1 MQLVKEV
8 WIRTVRNFRTTTL
21 LVLLLLLLLLSGVV
35 CGLHLALYP
44 GELRCNSTNEAKKIL
59 RGAPPRHWPARF
71 FGASNAKNV
80 PLVNPVDPC

>member
-8 WIRTVRNFRTTTL
+8 WIRTVRNFRTMTL
-21 LVLLLLLLLLSGVV
+21 LVLLLLLLLLLSGVV

-59 RGAPPRHWPARF
+59 RGAPPRHWPVGF
-71 FGASNAKNV
+71 LG
-80 PLVNPVDPC
+80 P

>member
-1 MQLVKEV
+1 MQLVQEV
-8 WIRTVRNFRTTTL
+8 WIRTVRDFRTTAL
-21 LVLLLLLLLLSGVV
+21 LVLLLLLSGVV

-71 FGASNAKNV
+71 FGASNARNV

>member
-1 MQLVKEV
+1 MQLVQEV
-8 WIRTVRNFRTTTL
+8 WIRTVRNFRTMTL
-21 LVLLLLLLLLSGVV
+21 LVLLLLLLLSGVV

-71 FGASNAKNV
+71 FGALKAKDV
-80 PLVNPVDPC
+80 PLLNPVDPC